1 MFKRIVSVVEV
12 VAVVGFV
19 VMVGLL
25 VLKQPTQH
33 LTALPPRSS
42 VPAGQTGVIAGSD
55 GASLFRSNCAG
66 CHGADG
72 AGGIGPQLNGGQV
85 TKSFS
90 TAAAETDFITR
101 GGGGMPAFR
110 DQLSQAELQAI
121 VEFTRTTLQ
130 SK

>member
-1 MFKRIVSVVEV
+1 MFKRLVSTVEM

-25 VLKQPTQH
+25 VLKQPTKH
-33 LTALPPRSS
+33 VTALPPRSS
-42 VPAGQTGVIAGSD
+42 QPAGQTGVTAGPD

-72 AGGIGPQLNGGQV
+72 TGGIGPQLNGGQV

-90 TAAAETDFITR
+90 TAAAQVDFVKR
-101 GGGGMPAFR
+101 GGGGMPA
-110 DQLSQAELQAI
+110 LP
-121 VEFTRTTLQ
+121 V
-130 SK
+130 